1 MGKKGLLLVNLG
13 SPDSPTK
20 KDVKPYLAEFLMDS
34 RVIDVPKALRT
45 LLVKGIILQTRP
57 KKVCQSL
64 RQDLVGRRIPFGG
77 DL

>member
-1 MGKKGLLLVNLG
+1 LKGLLLVNLG

-45 LLVKGIILQTRP
+45 LLVKGLILQTSP
-57 KKVCQSL
+57 KWSSKAYDKIWWS
-64 RQDLVGRRIPFGG
+64 VGSPSVLIS
-77 DL
+77 